1 MINSEMFNT
10 PPQTIHNEGTMST
23 IKVNTTLDRRVSL
36 AEPDVG
42 QRAVTAGNQQRS
54 SFLNKRMLSTVG
66 SGVSESY

>member
-1 MINSEMFNT
+1 
-10 PPQTIHNEGTMST
+10 MST